1 MSWKKVGSKMLLKVY
16 YCCEQ
21 KFLSFSVNIKGHQ
34 RRKDYYSSLGAYQD
48 SEMGNPTSVRTHA
61 GGKRGSATL
70 FTSNNSDEDD
80 DDDLFGLF
88 R

>member
-1 MSWKKVGSKMLLKVY
+1 MSKNSF
-16 YCCEQ
+16 Q
-21 KFLSFSVNIKGHQ
+21 FSVNTKEHQ
-34 RRKDYYSSLGAYQD
+34 RRKDYYSSLGPYQD

-80 DDDLFGLF
+80 DDDDLFGLF